1 MMSGL
6 ILDTHVW
13 VWTLFDVRRV
23 SSRASQAI
31 DQAEAIFLSAVS
43 PYEIAQKVRLETWP
57 ELAPFVPQLPELMD
71 MQGVRPAV
79 VTPEIAL
86 IAGSLDW
93 PHRDPFDRMI
103 AATALRLGLP
113 LVTADSVFATLPAGP
128 DLLW

>member
-1 MMSGL
+1 MSGL

-13 VWTLFDVRRV
+13 VWTLFDARRV
-23 SSRASQAI
+23 SPRAAEAI
-31 DQAEAIFLSAVS
+31 DRADAIFLSAVS
-43 PYEIAQKVRLETWP
+43 PYEIAQKVRLEKWP

-71 MQGVRPAV
+71 KQGVRPAV

-86 IAGSLDW
+86 LAGSLDW

-103 AATALRLGLP
+103 AATALRMGLP

-128 DLLW
+128 GLLW

>member
-1 MMSGL
+1 MSGL

-13 VWTLFDVRRV
+13 VWTLFDARRV

-43 PYEIAQKVRLETWP
+43 PYEIAQKVRLEKWP